1 VNFYLITGFL
11 LHVPRT
17 NLVHSSPDQ
26 KLEKSHEDPKKNEEI
41 SKSIVLRRAK
51 IIMIWNL
58 GIK

>member
-1 VNFYLITGFL
+1 V
-11 LHVPRT
+11 R
-17 NLVHSSPDQ
+17 SSPET
-26 KLEKSHEDPKKNEEI
+26 KLEKAHEDPKKNEEI